1 MTAPASAVHG
11 PHRTPGTA
19 SARVLVLLLCLASSG
34 CALLGPK
41 GEPSTIY
48 APDPRI
54 SADPAWPS
62 VEWQLSLI
70 PITAARMIDS
80 QRIVV
85 RPTAQEM
92 QVYKDATWAKR
103 PTDMLE
109 DALLRALED
118 SGRIPAIAR
127 QGSGVNA
134 DYKLVLDLRR
144 FESDYAGQATPSAV
158 IEVNAKLLHAQ
169 DARVVATRTF
179 VQTHPAGATD
189 IVSVV
194 KAFDRALE
202 ATTRELA
209 GWILTTGAAHD
220 RSAHR

>member
-1 MTAPASAVHG
+1 MTSPAPAAHG
-11 PHRTPGTA
+11 SHRP
-19 SARVLVLLLCLASSG
+19 ARLRPSWAWVALLCLAASG

-41 GEPSTIY
+41 GDAATIY
-48 APDPRI
+48 APDPRV
-54 SADPAWPS
+54 SADPAWPT
-62 VEWQLSLI
+62 VEWQLSLT
-70 PITAARMIDS
+70 PVTAARIIDS

-85 RPTAQEM
+85 RPSAQEV
-92 QVYKDATWAKR
+92 QVYKNATWAKR

-127 QGSGVNA
+127 QGSGVTA

-144 FESDYAGQATPSAV
+144 FESDYAGQPTPSAV

-179 VQTHPAGATD
+179 VQTQPAGATD
-189 IVSVV
+189 VASVV

-202 ATTRELA
+202 ASTRDIA
-209 GWILTTGAAHD
+209 GWVLTTGAAHD
-220 RSAHR
+220 RGAHR